1 VAQPD
6 TRNPR
11 SGRRP
16 GRLADDPC
24 DTYVYD
30 PEAECADPGTLRAL
44 AEDAWAAQAAGL
56 ADRAPFYRDRF
67 GAGLAGLTLDD
78 LPSLP
83 LLTKQE
89 LKESQLADLPFGRH
103 LGVPADQVKKVYQ
116 TSGTT
121 GSPSVLALTAGD
133 VHDVWRRIGSRAY
146 FATGIHAHSRVL
158 NTFGAGPFVAGATHG
173 VLEHL
178 GACSIPVAPGDTG
191 RVLNSLTIGLA
202 DTLLGTAT
210 FATHLATIIEDR
222 GLDGP
227 AFGIRHVITGGE
239 PGGGI
244 PAVRDRIA
252 AAFGARVTELMG
264 LGDVSPSLFGEC
276 PEGGGM
282 HFAGQGLVWP
292 ELVDADG
299 NPVELRPGAVGE
311 PVYTSLVRSAMPVVR
326 FRSGDIVEIQ
336 PDGCPCGRT
345 SFRIRCIGR
354 ADDMFI
360 VRGVNVYPSAVQ
372 EVAASFTPWVSGR
385 SRVVVTGDAV
395 TVDPPVLVEV
405 ERGAP
410 GAGGA
415 APEDLAARIEA
426 EIRAR
431 LTFRARIV
439 LVDDD
444 SFGEAGYKTRAL
456 VRR

>member
-1 VAQPD
+1 M
-6 TRNPR
+6 TRTEAER
-11 SGRRP
+11 LP
-16 GRLADDPC
+16 GRLAGDPC
-24 DTYVYD
+24 DTWILD
-30 PEAECADPGTLRAL
+30 PDVECADPATVRAL
-44 AEDAWAAQAAGL
+44 ADEAWAVQAAGL
-56 ADRAPFYRDRF
+56 EERAPFYRDRF
-67 GAGLAGLTLDD
+67 GGGLAKVTLDD

-83 LLTKQE
+83 LLAKSE
-89 LKESQLADLPFGRH
+89 LKESQLADLPYGRH
-103 LGVPADQVKKVYQ
+103 LGVPAGDVKKVFQ

-121 GSPSVLALTAGD
+121 GSPSILALTTPD
-133 VHDVWRRIGSRAY
+133 VQDVWRRIAARSY

-178 GACSIPVAPGDTG
+178 GACSIPVAPGDTA

-210 FATHLATIIEDR
+210 FATYLATIIEDR
-222 GLDGP
+222 GLDGH
-227 AFGIRHVITGGE
+227 AFGIRHIITGGE

-244 PAVRDRIA
+244 PAVRDRIV
-252 AAFGARVTELMG
+252 AAFGARVTEMMG

-282 HFAGQGLVWP
+282 HFSGQGLVWP
-292 ELVDADG
+292 ELIDPDG
-299 NPVELRPGAVGE
+299 NPVEIRPGAVGE

-336 PDGCPCGRT
+336 PDGCACGRT

-372 EVAASFTPWVSGR
+372 EVAAEFTPWVSGR
-385 SRVVVTGDAV
+385 SRVVLTGDAV
-395 TVDPPVLVEV
+395 TVEPPVLVEV
-405 ERGAP
+405 GL
-410 GAGGA
+410 AGEG

-426 EIRAR
+426 EIRSR
-431 LTFRARIV
+431 LTFRARV
-439 LVDDD
+439 ELVDDA

-456 VRR
+456 IRR